1 MFSLYYYMNLK
12 KIVKNWGIQKL
23 RKQPDAVAQV
33 FSCEFWEIFRNAFFT
48 EHLWTT
54 TSETTTKFSRLNSI
68 FSVEDDYSF
77 TLVIYLFQ
85 LSGLRQFLATE
96 SPLKFTKNVFYFT
109 LKRSFRFQDI

>member
-1 MFSLYYYMNLK
+1 M
-12 KIVKNWGIQKL
+12 
-23 RKQPDAVAQV
+23 AQV
-33 FSCEFWEIFRNAFFT
+33 FSCKFWQIFRNASFT

-54 TSETTTKFSRLNSI
+54 ASENATKFSRLKSI

-77 TLVIYLFQ
+77 TLVIYSFQ

-109 LKRSFRFQDI
+109 LKRSFRFQDISIFVLTFWSYRKAARLER